1 MVVAYHYHTIESD
14 ATLSQRVAIGDCL
27 AIDTAA
33 RKPIRFGM
41 RPARA
46 RWAGFLLTMVWM
58 VARLALPLQPTCP
71 HHAPHLS
78 ATTETAASG
87 AAVDGAA
94 THHAHHGAS
103 AVSSQGTTPDSAP
116 ASTAPECE
124 CAAHCC
130 AAPGVQFIASAP
142 IASVV
147 LLDAPDAST
156 PESRRLRPALRLDV
170 AQPPATAPPALTL

>member
-1 MVVAYHYHTIESD
+1 
-14 ATLSQRVAIGDCL
+14 
-27 AIDTAA
+27 
-33 RKPIRFGM
+33 M

-78 ATTETAASG
+78 ASAGTATSG
-87 AAVDGAA
+87 AVDGAA

-103 AVSSQGTTPDSAP
+103 SASSQEAMPDSAP

-130 AAPGVQFIASAP
+130 AAPGVQFIASAS

-147 LLDAPDAST
+147 LLDAPRGAST
-156 PESRRLRPALRLDV
+156 PENRRLRPALRLDV